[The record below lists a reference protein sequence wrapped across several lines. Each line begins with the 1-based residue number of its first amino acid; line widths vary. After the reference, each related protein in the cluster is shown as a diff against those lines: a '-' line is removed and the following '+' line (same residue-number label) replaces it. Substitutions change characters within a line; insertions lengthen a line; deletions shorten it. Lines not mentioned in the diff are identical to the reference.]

1 MTLGIS
7 RHLEMDQNPA
17 ELATPDVIVAAQ
29 AETEQPPIPVHSSM
43 APLVGLAGWAVPGL
57 GHVLLRRW
65 TRALA
70 FFLAVVGLELLGYR
84 MRGDVFPPR
93 SIDPFGT
100 LGFLA
105 DVGSGSFYLL
115 SRVFESAG
123 PDISRAMGDYG
134 TRVIATAGLVNLLA
148 AIDAY
153 ETAWRRRR

>member
-1 MTLGIS
+1 
-7 RHLEMDQNPA
+7 MDQNPG
-17 ELATPDVIVAAQ
+17 ELATPDHLVAAQ
-29 AETEQPPIPVHSSM
+29 AEAEQSPPIPVRGAM

-65 TRALA
+65 TRAIA
-70 FFLAVVGLELLGYR
+70 FFVAVAGLELLGYG
-84 MRGDVFPPR
+84 MRGDVFPPH

-105 DVGSGSFYLL
+105 DAGSGSFYLL

-123 PDISRAMGDYG
+123 PDISHAMGDYG
-134 TRVIATAGLVNLLA
+134 TRVIASAGIVNFLA